1 MDPYTLERMKQL
13 FSPKHIAVV
22 GASARNAWFKYIA
35 IYCNQVGFKGGI
47 YPVNPNHNEICGI
60 KTCKSISKLPFD
72 IDFGVVIV
80 NHRVA
85 LNAVK
90 NLNKRGIKNIV
101 LISSGYAETGQEGKA
116 KQDLLQKYCK
126 ENDIFLIGPNCIGF
140 INPNKNT
147 SVFAGRAV
155 EEKIIPGKIG
165 VIGQSGAGSELIA
178 NALLRKSL
186 GISLYVST
194 GNEAVLTIEDFMEYL
209 ILDSTTEVITG
220 FIEGFRDI
228 PRLKRLAL
236 MAAQRKIPLIFIKVG
251 RSKEGVRVAE
261 SHTGALTGNDMVID
275 GFFKQF
281 GIIRVDTIEE
291 LVDTAGIF
299 THCPIPK
306 GDGLGIYTISG
317 GMCGL
322 FADLCSKYKIKLP
335 SLANETVTKLRS
347 ILPEFAIPDN
357 PLDIT
362 GAGPQTRIDE
372 AVEIFIRDKNIDIIS
387 PLCIPPKDS
396 NDTFAN
402 NINKLFIDNHTRA
415 VKPMVPNT
423 FTETSDY
430 ARNYFK
436 ENNIY
441 YIEQP
446 EEKFKAISHLITY
459 GKFLRRLNNRQKGR
473 G

>member
-1 MDPYTLERMKQL
+1 MDPHTLERMNQL

-22 GASARNAWFKYIA
+22 GASTKNPWFRNMVMS
-35 IYCNQVGFKGGI
+35 CNQIEFKGGI
-47 YPVNPNHNEICGI
+47 YPVNPNRSEICGI
-60 KTCKSISKLPFD
+60 KTCKSIADLPFD

-101 LISSGYAETGQEGKA
+101 LISSGYAETGQEGRA
-116 KQDLLQKYCK
+116 KQGLLQKYCA
-126 ENDIFLIGPNCIGF
+126 ENDIFLIGPNCLGF
-140 INPNKNT
+140 INPDKKT
-147 SVFAGRAV
+147 GVFAGRAI
-155 EEKIIPGKIG
+155 EKKIIPGKIG

-178 NALLRKSL
+178 NALLKKSL
-186 GISLYVST
+186 GISLYIAT

-209 ILDSTTEVITG
+209 ILDSATEVITG

-236 MAAQRKIPLIFIKVG
+236 MAAKRKIPLILIKVG
-251 RSKEGVRVAE
+251 QSKEGVRVAE
-261 SHTGALTGNDMVID
+261 SHTGAIAGNDMVID

-291 LVDTAGIF
+291 LADTAGIF

-317 GMCGL
+317 GMCGI

-335 SLANETVTKLRS
+335 SLTNETVIRLRS

-357 PLDIT
+357 PLDVT
-362 GAGPQTRIDE
+362 GAGMQDRIDE
-372 AVEIFIRDKNIDIIS
+372 VIESFMRDENIDILA
-387 PLCIPPKDS
+387 PLCIPPGDS
-396 NDTFAN
+396 KDTFAN
-402 NINKLFIDNHTRA
+402 NINKALIGNYNKLA
-415 VKPMVPNT
+415 KPMVPIT
-423 FTETSDY
+423 FKEMSDY
-430 ARNYFK
+430 ARDYFK

-446 EEKFKAISHLITY
+446 EAGFRAISHLITY
-459 GKFLRRLNNRQKGR
+459 GKFLRRLNN
-473 G
+473 